1 MVLHLQHGES
11 LLLVDGQATL
21 DELFQVLRQFD
32 GRKFLFDFFG
42 TGLPE
47 LLVDPQ
53 QRWVGGVEVV
63 GVFVGEGVDLLPFD
77 QG

>member
-1 MVLHLQHGES
+1 M
-11 LLLVDGQATL
+11 
-21 DELFQVLRQFD
+21 
-32 GRKFLFDFFG
+32 FDFFG

-63 GVFVGEGVDLLPFD
+63 GVLVGEGVDLLPFD